1 MVESLSSRKKYEW
14 YRHHAWA
21 GLGLLSVFL
30 AIRYFVFIPNIIS
43 LPVIFILVAYI
54 LIALLQTYRYSHA
67 LIAEKELPVDLEKE
81 KLKFIAEKEKL
92 KLEKKKIKA
101 ELKARKK
108 ANKK

>member
-30 AIRYFVFIPNIIS
+30 AIRYFVFIPDVIS

-67 LIAEKELPVDLEKE
+67 LIAEKE
-81 KLKFIAEKEKL
+81 KL